1 MLDDLDNTLSQ
12 LLKRELPPNLVQ
24 QLTVTFAAPDA
35 KFPPASVTLP
45 AVDLFLLY
53 DVRENRDLRN
63 NEWLVERRSNG
74 TATKTRAPVRIDCS
88 YLITAWASQNS
99 NTPTQDE
106 HHLLGEVMKVLL
118 RFPTLPA
125 GILQG
130 TLQGQEPPLPT
141 TSLQPGRLQSISD
154 FWQTLGGRPRAALT
168 YMVTVSVPPEPPVE
182 AGAPVIDQS
191 INFGLGTESE

>member
-1 MLDDLDNTLSQ
+1 MFDDLDSTLQQ

-35 KFPPASVTLP
+35 QFPPSTVALP
-45 AVDLFLLY
+45 AVDLFLY
-53 DVRENRDLRN
+53 DVRENRELRS
-63 NEWLVERRSNG
+63 NEWLVERSSNG
-74 TATKTRAPVRIDCS
+74 TATKTRASVRIDCS
-88 YLITAWASQNS
+88 YLITAWASGSS

-106 HHLLGEVMKVLL
+106 HHLLGEVMKVLI

-182 AGAPVIDQS
+182 AGAPVVDQS
-191 INFGLGTESE
+191 IKFGLGTESE